1 LSQGLLIA
9 AAAAPADLSGGHRE
23 HVSGPGLTTPEGLLG
38 GWGAAASNQ
47 SGG

>member
-23 HVSGPGLTTPEGLLG
+23 HVSGPGLTTPEGPPG
-38 GWGAAASNQ
+38 GWGGAAAGQND
-47 SGG
+47 G